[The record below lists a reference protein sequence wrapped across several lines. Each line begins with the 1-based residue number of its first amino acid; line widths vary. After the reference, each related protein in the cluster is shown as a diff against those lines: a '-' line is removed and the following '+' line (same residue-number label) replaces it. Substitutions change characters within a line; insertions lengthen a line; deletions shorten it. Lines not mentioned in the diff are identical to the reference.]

1 MCGMKLKANILV
13 LVLLSLLSFF
23 SYAPSTCSAETVQIE
38 REVLTELKTRLAIA
52 LSNNEQLG
60 INLEK
65 SDLALMKAEE
75 HSEKSDKRISE
86 LEQQLTKQEQR
97 AVTAENYS
105 TTAVNNLK
113 GVNQLLTTYQKETQ
127 AEIAALKQKNKVYE
141 LAIVAMLFFKR

>member
-1 MCGMKLKANILV
+1 LCGVKLRVNILV

-23 SYAPSTCSAETVQIE
+23 SYAPSMCLAETVRIE
-38 REVLTELKTRLAIA
+38 TETLTELKKRLAIA

-65 SDLALMKAEE
+65 SDLALTKAEE
-75 HSEKSDKRISE
+75 RLEKSDKKILE

-97 AVTAENYS
+97 AITAENYS
-105 TTAVNNLK
+105 TTAANNLK

-127 AEIAALKQKNKVYE
+127 AEIKALKQKNKLYE
-141 LAIVAMLFFKR
+141 LGLLAMLLFKR